1 MPINSDYHRRQ
12 AITLVQLA
20 RKTSNTD
27 TAKALLKLATEY
39 IDLAEEAARPLRVVD
54 APNVDAR

>member
-1 MPINSDYHRRQ
+1 MPINSEYHRRQ

-20 RKTSNTD
+20 RKTSSTD
-27 TAKALLKLATEY
+27 TAKALLKLAAEY